1 MTISSLIARDPV
13 TRGESVMSSNTWAP
27 HMYLANYCDGQW
39 NDGAIVEQGPIAIN
53 PAASGIQFGQ
63 SVFEGICVERSP
75 EGKRVFFRLEHHYE
89 RLMRS
94 CRRLAIPELPW
105 SAFRQA
111 VESVTAE
118 GSQWKHPFTSD
129 IIYLRPLVFGTTSLI
144 SPKAAETYVFV
155 ILAAPFRRP
164 FKEEGLTIV
173 VNREYGR
180 TANRGLGW
188 AKTGANYAP
197 IHLPTS
203 DLANSAIDSILWLD
217 SERGN
222 LIKEATVANI
232 FFETRQGLITPQL
245 DGHILPGIT
254 RDSVIELT
262 KSEFHLQVIEC
273 DIKLSEISSLAH
285 KKELVSMFVSS
296 TARGLHPIG
305 VLLDGT
311 EEIRPNRVDG
321 IYAALAQRLDSIK
334 QGKAPDSRGWT
345 EIVD

>member
-1 MTISSLIARDPV
+1 MTISSLIAQDSV
-13 TRGESVMSSNTWAP
+13 SYAESVISSNTWAR
-27 HMYLANYCDGQW
+27 HMYLANYCDNRW
-39 NDGAIVEQGPIAIN
+39 NDGTIVNQEPIAIN
-53 PAASGIQFGQ
+53 PAASGIQYGQ

-75 EGKRVFFRLEHHYE
+75 EGKRVLFRLEHHYE

-94 CRRLAIPELPW
+94 CDRLAIPEIPW
-105 SAFRQA
+105 STFHQA
-111 VESVTAE
+111 VEAVTAE
-118 GSQWKHPFTSD
+118 ESQWQYPFTSD
-129 IIYLRPLVFGTTSLI
+129 LIYLRPLIFGTTGFI

-173 VNREYGR
+173 VNRDYGR
-180 TANRGLGW
+180 TAERGLGW
-188 AKTGANYAP
+188 AKTAANYAP
-197 IHLPTS
+197 IHLPTR

-217 SERGN
+217 SEQES

-232 FFETRQGLITPQL
+232 FFETRQGLLTPKL

-254 RDSVIELT
+254 RDSVIDLA
-262 KSEFHLQVIEC
+262 KNEFNLQVIEC
-273 DIKLSEISSLAH
+273 DIKLSDISDLAN

-311 EEIRPNRVDG
+311 EEIRPNKVDG
-321 IYAALAQRLDSIK
+321 IYTSLAQSLNNIK
-334 QGKAPDSRGWT
+334 KGLVKDSRGWI

>member
-1 MTISSLIARDPV
+1 MTISSLIARDSV
-13 TRGESVMSSNTWAP
+13 SRGESVISSDTWAQ
-27 HMYLANYCDGQW
+27 HMYLASYCDGRW
-39 NDGAIVEQGPIAIN
+39 NNGAIVEQGPIAIN

-75 EGKRVFFRLEHHYE
+75 EGKRVFFRLEQHYE
-89 RLMRS
+89 RLIRS

-105 SAFRQA
+105 SAFHRA
-111 VESVTAE
+111 VESVTAD
-118 GSQWKHPFTSD
+118 GSQWEHPITSD
-129 IIYLRPLVFGTTSLI
+129 IIYLRPVVFGTTSLI
-144 SPKAAETYVFV
+144 APKAAETYVFV
-155 ILAAPFRRP
+155 ILAAPFRRR
-164 FKEEGLTIV
+164 FKEDGLTIV

-203 DLANSAIDSILWLD
+203 GLANSAIDSILWLD

-222 LIKEATVANI
+222 LIKEVTVANI

-254 RDSVIELT
+254 RDSVIELAR
-262 KSEFHLQVIEC
+262 SEFHLHVMERDIE
-273 DIKLSEISSLAH
+273 LSEISSLARN
-285 KKELVSMFVSS
+285 KELVSMFVSG

-321 IYAALAQRLDSIK
+321 ICAALAQRLDSIK
-334 QGKAPDSRGWT
+334 RGTAPDSRGWT